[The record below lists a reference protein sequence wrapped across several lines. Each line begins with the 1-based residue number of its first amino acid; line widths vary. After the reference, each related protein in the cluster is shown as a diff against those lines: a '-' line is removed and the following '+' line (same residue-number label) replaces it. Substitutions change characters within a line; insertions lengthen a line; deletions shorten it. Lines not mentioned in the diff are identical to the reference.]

1 MSQSTTSFTIKKA
14 YALSAINKAGQR
26 VYYDTDAHSGGYP
39 YWSPYLNHFKTWETL
54 DKIPTF
60 GSTDYMRRDVVTI
73 EVLEVKVQAK
83 VVQTTEI
90 VSEAKAKALAE
101 IAKIEKELAHK
112 IAMVEGM
119 KNV

>member
-1 MSQSTTSFTIKKA
+1 MSSKTFTIRKA

-26 VYYDTDAHSGGYP
+26 VYYDTDSHSGGYP
-39 YWSPYLNHFKTWETL
+39 YWSTSDYGIKQFASL

-60 GSTDYMRRDVVTI
+60 DVTDYMRRDVVSL
-73 EVLEVKVQAK
+73 EVLEIKMQAT

-90 VSEAKAKALAE
+90 VSEARAKAMAE
-101 IAKIEKELAHK
+101 IAKIEKELALK
-112 IAMVEGM
+112 VAALEGM

>member
-1 MSQSTTSFTIKKA
+1 MSKATTFTIKKA
-14 YALSAINKAGQR
+14 YTLSAIDKAGKR

-39 YWSPYLNHFKTWETL
+39 YWSPYLNQHKTWDTL

-60 GSTDYMRRDVVTI
+60 SSTDYMRREVVSI

-90 VSEAKAKALAE
+90 VSEAKAKAMAE
-101 IAKIEKELAHK
+101 IDKIQKELARK
-112 IAMVEGM
+112 IAQLEGM
-119 KNV
+119 K